1 MTTQQLIDQ
10 IQYSI
15 DVQSGVSLT
24 ETQVNTLKSVMLIA
38 ETLLEK
44 EKEQI
49 INFCWECLRGDNIHT
64 ITSNKELIEYINDK
78 YNQTYN
84 QKIPELLYKD
94 GTPMRKVKLGKE
106 AQELLDEATKRFNQ
120 PNL

>member
-1 MTTQQLIDQ
+1 MKTALQDCIDNVIPMHIIELDMIKQ
-10 IQYSI
+10 EI
-15 DVQSGVSLT
+15 
-24 ETQVNTLKSVMLIA
+24 KKA
-38 ETLLEK
+38 LEK